1 MYKVFL
7 FAGTT
12 EGRKLAEFLC
22 RSGVMVYAFTA
33 TEYGE
38 SLMEQGKHLI
48 LSHQRLTAEEI
59 EDQIVTQRPDLV
71 LDATHPYAEKVT
83 DNIRFA
89 CTKTQTEY
97 VRLIRDVAL
106 ECAEDVIYVDSAR
119 EAAQFLSQTEGNI
132 LLTTGSK
139 DLAQY
144 TEVTDYEK
152 RIFARVLSLPDV
164 VENCARLGFQG
175 NHLICM
181 QGPFSRELNTAILR
195 QFHCSWMVTK
205 DSGKEG
211 GFFEKQEAAR
221 EAGARLVVIG
231 RPREE
236 SGVTL
241 RECVKLLQKR
251 FQIPFCPEVCVV
263 GVGMGG
269 TETMTLEAIS
279 ACNKADLL
287 IGAGR
292 PLETAKT
299 AAGEH
304 RQVDL
309 FQEYRAEIILSYI
322 KEHPFYEHIVIAM
335 SGDPGFY
342 SGAKKLCE
350 LLSTETEWDIKLVCG
365 ISSLSY
371 FMSRLHLSWEDAVFV
386 NSHGQKAD
394 FIHRIA
400 SNEKVF
406 AILGTGT
413 EVRKLAG
420 ELLDYGMNDVT
431 LHVGER
437 LSYPDEK
444 IRSGRPSEFL
454 DCKTDRLSVLC
465 VQNPKAKSPHTT
477 HGLRDDLFVRGKVPM
492 TKEEVRSITLSKLCL
507 TEDAVCYDI
516 GAGTGS
522 VSVEMAMRTPRGR
535 VYAVEKNPQAAEL
548 LYENRRKFRADT
560 MQIIEGTAP
569 EALSGLEPPTHVFIG
584 GSSGSLFPILETLLL
599 KNPRVKIVI
608 NCITLET
615 LSEAVQA
622 FKRLPVAD
630 LDVVNV
636 SVAKAKKAGSYHL
649 MMGEN
654 PVFILSGMGNPE
666 VEHEA

>member
-12 EGRKLAEFLC
+12 EGRKLAEFLS

-38 SLMEQGKHLI
+38 SLMEGGHHMI

-59 EDQIVTQRPDLV
+59 EDQIGTQKPDLV

-83 DNIRFA
+83 DNIRKA
-89 CTKTQTEY
+89 CTRTQTEY
-97 VRLIRDVAL
+97 VRLIRDGTSKS
-106 ECAEDVIYVDSAR
+106 AENVIYVDSAD
-119 EAAQFLSQTEGNI
+119 EAVRFFSKTEGNI

-139 DLAQY
+139 DLARY
-144 TEVTDYEK
+144 TAVPDYEK
-152 RIFARVLSLPDV
+152 RIFARVLSLPEV
-164 VENCARLGFQG
+164 VRNCAKLGFQG

-181 QGPFSRELNTAILR
+181 QGPFSRELNTAMLR
-195 QFHCSWMVTK
+195 QYNCSWMVTK

-211 GFFEKQEAAR
+211 GFLEKQEAAR
-221 EAGARLVVIG
+221 EAEARLLVIG

-236 SGVTL
+236 SGFTL
-241 RECVKLLQKR
+241 RECRQMLYDR

-269 TETMTLEAIS
+269 KETMTVEAVN
-279 ACNKADLL
+279 ACKRADLL
-287 IGAGR
+287 IGAKR
-292 PLETAKT
+292 PLETAIK
-299 AAGEH
+299 AAGEFG
-304 RQVDL
+304 QTDL
-309 FQEYRAEIILSYI
+309 FQEYRAEEILSYI
-322 KEHPFYEHIVIAM
+322 KEHPFYDRIVIAM

-342 SGAKKLCE
+342 SGAKKLYE
-350 LLSTETEWDIKLVCG
+350 LLSAETNWDIKPICG

-386 NSHGQKAD
+386 NSHGQKTK
-394 FIHRIA
+394 FIQKIA
-400 SNEKVF
+400 YNEKVF

-420 ELLDYGMNDVT
+420 ELLDYGIDYVT

-444 IRSGRPSEFL
+444 ITSGSPSKLL
-454 DCKTDRLSVLC
+454 DCQTDRLSVLC
-465 VQNPKAKSPHTT
+465 VQNPKAKNLYTT

-522 VSVEMAMRTPRGR
+522 VSVEMAMRVPGGR
-535 VYAVEKNPQAAEL
+535 IYAVEKNLQAVKL
-548 LYENRRKFRADT
+548 LYENRRKFRSDT
-560 MQIIEGTAP
+560 IKIIEGTAP
-569 EALSGLEPPTHVFIG
+569 EILSGLEPPTHVFIG
-584 GSSGSLFPILETLLL
+584 GSSGSLFPILETVLL
-599 KNPRVKIVI
+599 KNPRARIVI

-615 LSEAVQA
+615 LSEAIKA
-622 FKRLPVAD
+622 FKRLPVTD

-636 SVAKAKKAGSYHL
+636 SVGKAKKAGSYHL

-654 PVFILSGMGNPE
+654 PVFILSCTGNPE
-666 VEHEA
+666 VQHEA